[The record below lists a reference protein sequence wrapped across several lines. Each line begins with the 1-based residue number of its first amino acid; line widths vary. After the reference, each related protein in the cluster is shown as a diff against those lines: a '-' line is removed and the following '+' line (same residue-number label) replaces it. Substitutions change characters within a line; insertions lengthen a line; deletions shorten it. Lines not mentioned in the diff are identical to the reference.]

1 MNIQHPSSNAE
12 YRASVHVYVNCEAS
26 MSHAHLPP
34 IVTFHVRPRDL
45 ITSPDSAES
54 AIQSTQVLLDIEVA
68 HQSDSRF
75 QRCPF
80 HSYETWDAVPGSEMS
95 AAPSALKQT
104 VSQKTRFGRRRN
116 LKNHRLSSISFGCV
130 TERWSKSEHV
140 ASGRESM
147 NIADLP

>member
-1 MNIQHPSSNAE
+1 
-12 YRASVHVYVNCEAS
+12 

>member
-1 MNIQHPSSNAE
+1 
-12 YRASVHVYVNCEAS
+12 
-26 MSHAHLPP
+26 MSALAWGS
-34 IVTFHVRPRDL
+34 RPRDL
-45 ITSPDSAES
+45 ITPPYSAES
-54 AIQSTQVLLDIEVA
+54 AIQSTVLLDIEVA

-75 QRCPF
+75 QRWAF
-80 HSYETWDAVPGSEMS
+80 HSYKTWDSVPGSEMS

-116 LKNHRLSSISFGCV
+116 LKNHRSSSISFGCV